1 MATAM
6 VAARSQLELLRGQQF
21 SQVFALFNHDA
32 GDDPAGAGTAPGP
45 GFEVPGLSPCPDDL
59 DGLVGE
65 IRFSHQGPDLREN
78 AVDPELDMPRDLNGD
93 LHIDQR
99 NHADDYHRLARA
111 GSRSLVWACW
121 RPRVRVVHHAF
132 GSGEAGRRAVR
143 SRRAGF
149 TVLELLIAVVIVG
162 LIAANV
168 SMVLETSSSA
178 YEAELLQTEIDDQ
191 SSLAIDRIRLALMSS
206 SLKDLNPDL
215 EAGGHSSQ
223 ISYRVSLGLDA
234 NNVMVYEDPEL
245 IQLESQ
251 DGTIVWVRNPQLPN
265 ERSMVWT
272 KNVPNLLRGELPN
285 GDDDNQNNLADEEGL
300 VFQKIGQNVHVQLS
314 VERTDSRGV
323 VHSSPTRSEIIFCR
337 N

>member
-1 MATAM
+1 MNSA
-6 VAARSQLELLRGQQF
+6 
-21 SQVFALFNHDA
+21 
-32 GDDPAGAGTAPGP
+32 
-45 GFEVPGLSPCPDDL
+45 
-59 DGLVGE
+59 
-65 IRFSHQGPDLREN
+65 
-78 AVDPELDMPRDLNGD
+78 
-93 LHIDQR
+93 
-99 NHADDYHRLARA
+99 
-111 GSRSLVWACW
+111 
-121 RPRVRVVHHAF
+121 
-132 GSGEAGRRAVR
+132 
-143 SRRAGF
+143 RAGF

-215 EAGGHSSQ
+215 NGGGHSSQ
-223 ISYRVSLGLDA
+223 ISYRVSLGLDE

-245 IQLESQ
+245 IQLEPL
-251 DGTIVWVRNPQLPN
+251 DGTIVWVRNPKLSN

-285 GDDDNQNNLADEEGL
+285 GDDDNENNLADEQGL
-300 VFQKIGQNVHVQLS
+300 VFQRIGQNVHVQLS